1 VREEV
6 IAILLMRVYCN
17 NVSKPN
23 KIDDKEEEEEAVAG
37 AHAKGFSCSNKGIY
51 FILLKP

>member
-1 VREEV
+1 M
-6 IAILLMRVYCN
+6 LLMRVYCN

-23 KIDDKEEEEEAVAG
+23 KIDGKEEEEEEAVAG

>member
-6 IAILLMRVYCN
+6 IAMLLMRVYCN
-17 NVSKPN
+17 NASKPN
-23 KIDDKEEEEEAVAG
+23 KIDGKEEEEAGAG
-37 AHAKGFSCSNKGIY
+37 AHTKGFFCSNKGNY

>member
-1 VREEV
+1 
-6 IAILLMRVYCN
+6 MRVYCN

-23 KIDDKEEEEEAVAG
+23 KIDDKEEEAVAG
-37 AHAKGFSCSNKGIY
+37 AHAEGFSCSNKGIY

>member
-6 IAILLMRVYCN
+6 IAMLLMRVYCD

-23 KIDDKEEEEEAVAG
+23 KIDDEEEEAG